1 MQLLGFLIVFGCLLV
16 GELVIGLTK
25 LPLPPSIIGLLCL
38 FALLSFKKVTLP
50 QVQPLSQT
58 MLTYLAFM
66 VVSACISIMQYLDV
80 VQQDGLA
87 IVAGTVLSTLLVL
100 WVTSSVHS
108 LTRLYLKKH
117 ATNQSTDKSD
127 GIDKHRIKTDLND
140 NATNDNATNDNAIN
154 KGINND

>member
-66 VVSACISIMQYLDV
+66 VVPACISIVQYLDV

-87 IVAGTVLSTLLVL
+87 IVVGTVISTLLVL

-117 ATNQSTDKSD
+117 AINQSTDKSD
-127 GIDKHRIKTDLND
+127 GVDKHRIKTDLND
-140 NATNDNATNDNAIN
+140 NATNDNAIN

>member
-38 FALLSFKKVTLP
+38 FALLSVKKVTLP

-66 VVSACISIMQYLDV
+66 VATACISIVQYLDV
-80 VQQDGLA
+80 VQQNGLA

-117 ATNQSTDKSD
+117 AINQSTDKSD
-127 GIDKHRIKTDLND
+127 GVDKHRIKTDLND
-140 NATNDNATNDNAIN
+140 NATNDNAIN